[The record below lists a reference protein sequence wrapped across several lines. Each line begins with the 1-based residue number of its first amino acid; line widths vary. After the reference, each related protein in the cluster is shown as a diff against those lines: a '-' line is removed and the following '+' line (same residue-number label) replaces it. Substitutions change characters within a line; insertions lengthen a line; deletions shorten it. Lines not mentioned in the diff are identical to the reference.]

1 MTVTNPL
8 TLVRPPELE
17 PAPPFNLQLAQR
29 TLAGLFHCSS
39 NLQTL
44 TENILRHVSRTT
56 SQSSSSKGPG

>member
-1 MTVTNPL
+1 MTEMTPL

-44 TENILRHVSRTT
+44 TESILRRVSLTT
-56 SQSSSSKGPG
+56 SQSLSGKGPG